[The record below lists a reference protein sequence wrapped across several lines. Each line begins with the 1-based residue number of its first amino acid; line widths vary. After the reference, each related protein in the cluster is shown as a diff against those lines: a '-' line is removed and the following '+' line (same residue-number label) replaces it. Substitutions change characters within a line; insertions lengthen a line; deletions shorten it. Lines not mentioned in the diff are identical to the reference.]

1 MKNRQRDGAKTNGHS
16 SQVGTDRIEEINLFD
31 YLHVIVRWKRF
42 IAWNVGVIAVLTV
55 IIVLILPNW
64 YKSTATIIP
73 PKQKSTLPSLGQLTR
88 DLLPLA
94 SLSRLT
100 ASPDAYNYLAILKSR
115 SAMEA
120 VVIQFNLFE
129 VYDIAD
135 RSMEKAVKALE
146 DNVKFEL
153 EQEGT
158 ISIQVW
164 DKDPQRAADM
174 ANFFAQQLNEISIR
188 LGTQEAKNNR
198 EFIER
203 RYLQVQVDLAAAE
216 DSMRTFQQKYGIYAL
231 PEQTKAAVSGAAD
244 LKAQAL
250 LREVELGV
258 LERTA
263 GKENPITR
271 SKALEVSEINRKLRE
286 MKYGTGEE
294 FTQSSLDL
302 FVPFAKVPELGLQY
316 LRLFRE
322 VEIQNKL
329 LEYILPLYEQAKV
342 EEQKEVPVI
351 LVLDKA
357 VPAERKDRPPRTI
370 IVLSTTILAFFFSL
384 LFLFLME
391 TYRTRQAS
399 TNPLESKLAGLVN
412 RVARRYKIE
421 V

>member
-1 MKNRQRDGAKTNGHS
+1 MKSRPRDGSKTNGDS
-16 SQVGTDRIEEINLFD
+16 SLTGGDRWNEINLFD
-31 YLHVIVRWKRF
+31 YLHVIARWRRF
-42 IAWNVGVIAVLTV
+42 IGLNVGAIAILTV
-55 IIVLILPNW
+55 LITLLLPNW

-73 PKQKSTLPSLGQLTR
+73 PKQKSTFPNIGQLTR

-94 SLSRLT
+94 SLNRLS
-100 ASPDAYNYLAILKSR
+100 ASQDAYNYLAILKSR

-120 VVIQFNLFE
+120 VITRFDLFD
-129 VYDIAD
+129 VYGISD
-135 RSMEKAVKALE
+135 RSMEKAIKALG
-146 DNVKFEL
+146 DNSKFDL

-158 ISIQVW
+158 ISIQTW

-174 ANFFAQQLNEISIR
+174 ANYFADQLNQISIR
-188 LGTQEAKNNR
+188 LGTQEAKSNR

-203 RYLQVQVDLAAAE
+203 RYVQVQQDLKAAE
-216 DSMRTFQQKYGIYAL
+216 DTMRTFQQTYGIYAL

-244 LKAQAL
+244 LKAQSL

-258 LERTA
+258 LERTT
-263 GKENPITR
+263 GKESPITR
-271 SKALEVSEINRKLRE
+271 AKALEVSEINRKLRE

-316 LRLFRE
+316 LRLYRD
-322 VEIQNKL
+322 VEIQNRL

-342 EEQKEVPVI
+342 DEQKEVPVI

-370 IVLSTTILAFFFSL
+370 IVLSTTILAFFFSV
-384 LFLFLME
+384 LFVFLME
-391 TYRTRQAS
+391 SYRTRQAS
-399 TNPLESKLAGLVN
+399 ANPLENRLAGFVN
-412 RVARRYKIE
+412 RVARRYKVE